1 MAGSR
6 GLAIN
11 RQIARQ
17 FYATAEQCEVR
28 GDRYKFRA
36 LAYRQAAVAL
46 EKLDRGVDEIYRHG
60 WLVGL
65 QKIEGI
71 GNRLAHTIEAE
82 LKKRGITKK

>member
-1 MAGSR
+1 MVGQR
-6 GLAIN
+6 GVAVN
-11 RQIARQ
+11 RQIAKQ
-17 FYATAEQCEVR
+17 FYTKADQFEAR

-36 LAYRQAAVAL
+36 LAYRKAAVVL

-71 GNRLAHTIEAE
+71 GNRLAHAIEAE
-82 LKKRGITKK
+82 LKRRGVTKK